1 LYFFGSSGPTLRSI
15 RIAVGEVW
23 KIFTPSF
30 SAIRHGRPPS
40 G

>member
-1 LYFFGSSGPTLRSI
+1 LYFSGSFGPTLRSI
-15 RIAVGEVW
+15 RIDVGEVW
-23 KIFTPSF
+23 KMFTPSR